1 MMGYFSAHPTRLNH
15 RGRAG
20 ERGGASRVLGARR
33 GVSVMKPVPAAAVT
47 AGSLQSLARER
58 RGKKINCACD
68 GANSTGA
75 SPRLHRELSRKSGD
89 IGKRGLSLPC
99 CPPHPLRE
107 GVISSHYYYYYRG
120 TRSMQKKNKSPRT
133 PCHTWRVSFSPLSLC
148 PSRADS
154 STKFPPFPPCCP
166 SPHGERPCTPKL
178 GHVSPL
184 LHPSLQKAIPSSP
197 PRAALGS
204 GEKPPRPCIK
214 PPPSGLSP
222 YFCRRG
228 AGLLPFSL
236 I

>member
-148 PSRADS
+148 PSRADP
-154 STKFPPFPPCCP
+154 KFPPFPPCCP

>member
-1 MMGYFSAHPTRLNH
+1 MGYFSAHPTRLNH

-75 SPRLHRELSRKSGD
+75 SPRLHGELSRKSGD

-99 CPPHPLRE
+99 CPPTPFGRELYRVIIIIIIGVRDPCRKKINPHAPLATP
-107 GVISSHYYYYYRG
+107 GGYL
-120 TRSMQKKNKSPRT
+120 SP
-133 PCHTWRVSFSPLSLC
+133 HC
-148 PSRADS
+148 PSVLPGLTPNFPPSLPAAPLPTESDPVPQSWGMFPPS
-154 STKFPPFPPCCP
+154 ST
-166 SPHGERPCTPKL
+166 PHCG
-178 GHVSPL
+178 
-184 LHPSLQKAIPSSP
+184 KAIPSSP